1 MASFRGPASGRCF
14 SACLDLFGDVGHGE
28 ACEVML
34 QRFLCA
40 YKDGLDDLNDVA
52 AAQAACQRLAGV
64 GVK

>member
-1 MASFRGPASGRCF
+1 
-14 SACLDLFGDVGHGE
+14 
-28 ACEVML
+28 ML